1 MSVSIVQ
8 FTASCSS
15 GTQFSGEFQRLG
27 RVGSKVSERPKKL
40 FGCSCMNW
48 HHFPLNDC
56 IWRIPGSRNFNVKS
70 RNSSLV
76 LAIGKELPFW
86 MLRGNRENEVVSAAS
101 EDKTLPSSSIW
112 ILSKYEAPSKQPYD
126 RSFWVKARLCISG
139 WFWVISETVSFGR
152 EQRTSPTKPK
162 PDKRSFC
169 WRYYRKSVKKYKM
182 EIVPNA
188 SATGRNNVSEDADDM
203 CDDLF
208 NKFGKIVFK
217 RTDQKPLSA
226 EVDDDAES
234 LSFAVAMAKVA
245 SDVKAA
251 DIRVL
256 FVKPLVYWTRFFI
269 IVTAFSRP
277 QIDAIAYGSNFDN
290 GLHIFGWID

>member
-152 EQRTSPTKPK
+152 EQRSSV
-162 PDKRSFC
+162 DSLGLV
-169 WRYYRKSVKKYKM
+169 KSLLKVVGVSKK
-182 EIVPNA
+182 
-188 SATGRNNVSEDADDM
+188 NVSEDADDM